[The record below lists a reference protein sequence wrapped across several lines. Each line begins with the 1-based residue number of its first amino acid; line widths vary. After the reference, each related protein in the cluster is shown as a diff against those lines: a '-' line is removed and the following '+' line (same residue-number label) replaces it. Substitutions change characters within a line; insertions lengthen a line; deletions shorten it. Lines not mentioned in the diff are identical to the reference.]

1 MVLEPL
7 AVYVYCH
14 GNKGAWDNASL
25 ILFFFLRK
33 LD

>member
-14 GNKGAWDNASL
+14 GNKDAWDNASL
-25 ILFFFLRK
+25 IFLRK
-33 LD
+33 MD